1 MADEKDTIREMYR
14 KYWSCMISK
23 DVDGLRDLMADDY
36 YLLHMTGVKQSAKV
50 FLNGLLDST
59 FNYYSADHDSIEVS
73 PNGDHA
79 IMTGRSRV
87 MAAVYGGAPRAYLR
101 RRSIPE
107 IRERLQPFLRCSGCR
122 GCLRFRAVSAAVRA
136 RVHGEHSF
144 GEASPPCGLH
154 RLRPIRLSQNI
165 QENACGFCTYDR
177 CIVQH
182 DCLWKYRK

>member
-23 DVDGLRDLMADDY
+23 DVDGLCDLMADDY

-73 PNGDHA
+73 LNGDHA

-87 MAAVYGGAPRAYLR
+87 MAAVYGGRK
-101 RRSIPE
+101 SSW
-107 IRERLQPFLRCSGCR
+107 RLQGDFTLRKENGNWKFTS
-122 GCLRFRAVSAAVRA
+122 SK
-136 RVHGEHSF
+136 
-144 GEASPPCGLH
+144 AS
-154 RLRPIRLSQNI
+154 
-165 QENACGFCTYDR
+165 TY
-177 CIVQH
+177 
-182 DCLWKYRK
+182 